1 MPRPRLAPESRCRH
15 QGAALAFLNDP
26 NRMAR
31 FEREALVLA
40 SLSHLNRDTAHI
52 VAQSST
58 EVIET
63 FPDGANQFVW
73 PP

>member
-1 MPRPRLAPESRCRH
+1 
-15 QGAALAFLNDP
+15 
-26 NRMAR
+26 MAR